1 MISKYGFPESGQNS
15 SPFNSIEGYDDDWVE
30 FSISRC
36 SSSPT
41 RTSQTNDLQQRCLL
55 RCFNFNENIPDS
67 TKIQNKTKLLDGH
80 IISDFSDYYEFMSKD
95 PKQNLNLKIS
105 QGFKNL
111 PFKP

>member
-1 MISKYGFPESGQNS
+1 MTIGLSFPFHGLLVLQL
-15 SPFNSIEGYDDDWVE
+15 GLHK
-30 FSISRC
+30 
-36 SSSPT
+36 
-41 RTSQTNDLQQRCLL
+41 TNDLQQRCLL
-55 RCFNFNENIPDS
+55 RCFNFNESIPNS

-111 PFKP
+111 PFEP